1 MQLQIFSIFALSMS
15 GALAGCTYNGR
26 KCFWDGSSPGCGS
39 TSFKIGEWG
48 HAGDE
53 LVATTEF
60 ENASE
65 MCLRISPFSSSCCE
79 EYGNGCWTGY
89 KRLWC
94 KKIGEIC
101 ESGTPCNIRFILTP

>member
-1 MQLQIFSIFALSMS
+1 MQLQLFSIFALSMA
-15 GALAGCTYNGR
+15 GALADHCFYDGR

-48 HAGDE
+48 NNGDQ
-53 LVATTEF
+53 LVASTEF
-60 ENASE
+60 QDRGE
-65 MCLRISPFSSSCCE
+65 MCRRIERYSSSCCE
-79 EYGNGCWTGY
+79 EYGNGCWSGY

-101 ESGTPCNIRFILTP
+101 T